1 MSPPHCGGQLPEP
14 VPHAGLLSVLII
26 SVSHPCPCLPF
37 PPQLSAPKSMFV
49 GMVHRRGG
57 TDAVLH
63 TPFLWAP
70 DLLEPGA
77 QEACGR
83 VPVPV
88 LLVCCPSHWS
98 SPLLCVFL
106 SVWAS
111 LFPWGMCQSTY
122 RYSQAG
128 KLPPWTLFWEMLF
141 SLLTVD
147 FVGER
152 GVRLCPGARVIR
164 MGPFPLQS
172 RHSSPLH
179 PSFSLLSVSFFP
191 SLGGLS
197 PLLVDSVCSKAS

>member
-26 SVSHPCPCLPF
+26 SVSHPSPCLPF
-37 PPQLSAPKSMFV
+37 PPQLSAPKSMFA
-49 GMVHRRGG
+49 GMVHWRGG

-63 TPFLWAP
+63 SPFLWAP

-128 KLPPWTLFWEMLF
+128 KLPPWTLFWKMPF

-147 FVGER
+147 FVR
-152 GVRLCPGARVIR
+152 GNESLLMRSSSLPWSEGDQN
-164 MGPFPLQS
+164 GPFSFAVSTLFS
-172 RHSSPLH
+172 LASILLSSFCFFF
-179 PSFSLLSVSFFP
+179 SFSWGPFAFT
-191 SLGGLS
+191 
-197 PLLVDSVCSKAS
+197 C